1 MQLDLKSKLLF
12 LTAVPIIIIFI
23 LSIGRIIYDIDVK
36 QELEDTKE
44 HIVEAR
50 ALSRVIHTMQIERG
64 LSIGFVTK
72 GDSNDTESLAKARE
86 NLNRA
91 IEATNSI
98 YFFKKIKNIDFS
110 NISNDLTSIRN
121 KVDNFDI
128 STKGVMKYYT
138 KHIES
143 LIDFTQS
150 MPSMISDR
158 DDRNFI
164 QAYSYILASKESLG
178 QIRAA
183 LNEALIM
190 KTFSDANFMFVSEQ
204 LYNYKNNLNR
214 FEKTLFDHNELIDYY
229 YKNLNDASTKETFKI
244 INSALKNKDTLDLD
258 VNASHW
264 FEHATMT
271 IDMLKEVESKLF
283 QILYISINEKISAIT
298 FTMTFILFFLLFM
311 IAIVIFF
318 SATSIKKII
327 SLTNKFSEDFED
339 SLTLLEQYKA
349 TVDKSFI
356 VSKTDPKGIITYA
369 NETFCKISG
378 YTEAELVGKPHNI
391 IRHPD
396 MPKDIFQEM
405 WHTIKELKQ
414 PWSGEI
420 KNLAKDGSSYWM
432 NTHINP
438 ILDKEGNVIEH
449 IAMRMD
455 ITMIQ
460 EDKERIKESLGISMS
475 NYEEA
480 RHLANEY
487 EDAMN
492 ATWSIIRTDTD
503 NIIIHINETFSKV
516 SGYSLKELVG
526 RNCSELRDKKHINSG
541 DCDRLKAALWR
552 KEIFRMQFENIAKDG
567 SSYFVDAT
575 VIPIV
580 NSKGVVIEHLHLMC
594 NVTELVQLHVEIE
607 KTQQEIICR
616 MGEISESRSK
626 ETGKHIHRVSE
637 YSRLLAL
644 KAGFDEKEANL
655 IANASPM
662 HDIGKVA
669 IPDKVLL
676 KPGKLDEEEWEIM
689 RSHSTIGHTVLSGS
703 QRPLLN
709 AAAVIAKEHHEKY
722 NGSGYP
728 DGIVGED
735 IHIYARIVAIADVF
749 DALGT
754 DRVYKK
760 GWELDKILNFF
771 EEEKGK
777 HFDSKLATIFL
788 ENIDEF
794 LKIRDEYKEV
804 IK

>member
-1 MQLDLKSKLLF
+1 VTKEDIHDTKLL
-12 LTAVPIIIIFI
+12 T
-23 LSIGRIIYDIDVK
+23 
-36 QELEDTKE
+36 
-44 HIVEAR
+44 
-50 ALSRVIHTMQIERG
+50 
-64 LSIGFVTK
+64 
-72 GDSNDTESLAKARE
+72 KARE
-86 NLNRA
+86 NSDRA
-91 IEATNSI
+91 IKDAKSI
-98 YFFKKIKNIDFS
+98 YFFKNINSRDFS
-110 NISNDLTSIRN
+110 YLSNDLISIRK
-121 KVDNFDI
+121 KVDAFNV
-128 STKGVMKYYT
+128 STHEVTKYYT
-138 KHIES
+138 KHIET
-143 LIDFTQS
+143 LIDFTKK
-150 MPSMISDR
+150 MPSMINDR
-158 DDRNFI
+158 ENRNLI
-164 QAYSYILASKESLG
+164 QAYSYLLASKESLG
-178 QIRAA
+178 QIRAK
-183 LNEALIM
+183 LNQVLII
-190 KTFSDANFMFVSEQ
+190 KSFSDADFIFVSEQ
-204 LYNYKNNLNR
+204 LHNYSSNLDR
-214 FEKTLFDHNELIDYY
+214 FEKTLFD
-229 YKNLNDASTKETFKI
+229 YKKLVNFYRKSLDNFSTQETFKI
-244 INSALKNKDTLDLD
+244 IDSALKNRDTLDLGVD
-258 VNASHW
+258 ASYW
-264 FEHATMT
+264 FENSTKT
-271 IDMLKEVESKLF
+271 IDILKEVEDKLF
-283 QILYISINEKISAIT
+283 TILYKTINAEINSIV
-298 FTMTFILFFLLFM
+298 FTMTVIVFFLFLM
-311 IAIVIFF
+311 ITAVIFF
-318 SATSIKKII
+318 TITSVKKIL

-378 YTEAELVGKPHNI
+378 YSEDELVGKSHNI

-396 MPKDIFQEM
+396 MPDEIFEDM

-414 PWSGEI
+414 PWSGEV
-420 KNLAKDGSSYWM
+420 KNRARDGSYYWM
-432 NTHINP
+432 NTFIHP
-438 ILDKEGNVIEH
+438 ILDKEGNVIEY

-480 RHLANEY
+480 RHLAKEY

-492 ATWSIIRTDTD
+492 ETWSMIRTDT
-503 NIIIHINETFSKV
+503 NNVIMHVNETFSKV

-526 RNCSELRDKKHINSG
+526 KNCSELIDKKHINNG
-541 DCDRLKAALWR
+541 DCQRLKTALSK
-552 KEIFRMQFENIAKDG
+552 KEIFRIQFENIAKNG

-580 NSKGVVIEHLHLMC
+580 NSKGLIVEHLHLMC
-594 NVTELVQLHVEIE
+594 NVTELVELHVEIE

-637 YSRLLAL
+637 YSKLLAL
-644 KAGFDEKEANL
+644 KAGFCEEEANL

-669 IPDKVLL
+669 IPDTILL
-676 KPGKLDEEEWEIM
+676 KPGPLDKEEWEIM

-722 NGSGYP
+722 DGSGYP
-728 DGIVGED
+728 DGIAGED

-754 DRVYKK
+754 DRIYKK
-760 GWELDKILNFF
+760 GWELDKILEFF

-777 HFDSKLATIFL
+777 HFDARLATIFL
-788 ENIDEF
+788 DNIEEF
-794 LKIRDEYKEV
+794 LKIKNKLIDTLT
-804 IK
+804 